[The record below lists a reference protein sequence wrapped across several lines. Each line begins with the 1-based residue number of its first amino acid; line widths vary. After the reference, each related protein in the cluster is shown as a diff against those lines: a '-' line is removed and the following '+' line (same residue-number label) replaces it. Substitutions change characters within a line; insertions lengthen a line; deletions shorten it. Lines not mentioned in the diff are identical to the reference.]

1 MILTN
6 DEKSQEDTISYN
18 IKSEKRIANR
28 YISNDEDN
36 QEIEED
42 IIDSLSELNPEV

>member
-28 YISNDEDN
+28 YTSNDED